1 MSTTLSITTP
11 SEGVNFNLTYT
22 PYDQTAA
29 ISSTNSPDNP
39 GPPFTAGFV
48 VAGTG
53 GSEWIFVKAGAA
65 IAAGDACQITT
76 LTSIA
81 TPITT
86 TNGLLGDRVGW
97 AQVAIASGA
106 YGWLQIAGAV
116 QNLTVLAS
124 AAPNVL
130 LYTTATGGALD
141 DATTTGVKL
150 ISGVIITATNGSATA
165 AVAGTLNWPVVGA
178 ATT

>member
-11 SEGVNFNLTYT
+11 TEGVNFNLTYT

-39 GPPFTAGFV
+39 GPPFTVGMV
-48 VAGTG
+48 VAGQG
-53 GSEWIFVKAGAA
+53 GSEFIFVKASAS
-65 IAAGDACQITT
+65 IAVGDAVQLTT
-76 LTSIA
+76 LTSAA
-81 TPITT
+81 TGVTT
-86 TNGLLGDRVGW
+86 TNGLLGNRIGF

-106 YGWLQIAGAV
+106 YGWVQIAGAC
-116 QNLTVLAS
+116 QNITVAAS
-124 AAPNVL
+124 CAPNVL
-130 LYTTATGGALD
+130 LYTTATAGTID

-150 ISGVIITATNGSATA
+150 ISGVIITATSAGTA
-165 AVAGTLNWPVVGA
+165 STVAGTLSWPLVGA

>member
-11 SEGVNFNLTYT
+11 TEGVNFNTTYT

-29 ISSTNSPDNP
+29 ITSTNSPDNP
-39 GPPFTAGFV
+39 GPPFKAGTV
-48 VAGTG
+48 VAGGG
-53 GSEWIFVKAGAA
+53 GSEFLFVLASAA
-65 IAAGDACQITT
+65 IAAGDVCQITT
-76 LTSIA
+76 LTSAA
-81 TPITT
+81 TGITT
-86 TNGLLGDRVGW
+86 TNGLLGDRVGV

-106 YGWLQIAGAV
+106 YGWLQIAGAC
-116 QNLTVLAS
+116 QNITVAPS
-124 AAPNVL
+124 CAPNVL
-130 LYTTATGGALD
+130 LYTTATAGEID

-150 ISGVIITATNGSATA
+150 INGIVITATNSTATA